1 MDMKYKYLIVLLFS
15 IPLTILGQGISLNV
29 SQDARLAL
37 IGDERGNNPFTANV
51 NVAAEFRGWQKNN
64 FYFVK
69 RIELEYADLKGGGL
83 YRMTANYGM
92 TFNKWVK
99 DVDFTVTVGGGM
111 LSRHGLGGL
120 HTQANLQT
128 TWYFTEGVGLFLD
141 SEFVQRIDLPN
152 KFVGYSGKVG
162 IKIILR

>member
-1 MDMKYKYLIVLLFS
+1 MMKTLIYILLFF
-15 IPLTILGQGISLNV
+15 PLISLSQGISLNV

-37 IGDERGNNPFTANV
+37 IGDERGNEAFTTNV
-51 NVAAEFRGWQKNN
+51 NVAVEFRGWQKGNS
-64 FYFVK
+64 YFLM
-69 RIELEYADLKGGGL
+69 RPELEYADLKGGEL
-83 YRMTANYGM
+83 YRMTANFGY

-99 DVDFTVTVGGGM
+99 NVDFTATVGGGM

-128 TWYFTEGVGLFLD
+128 TWYFTKGIGLFLD
-141 SEFVQRIDLPN
+141 SEFVQRRDLPK
-152 KFVGYSGKVG
+152 KFLGYSGKIG

>member
-1 MDMKYKYLIVLLFS
+1 MKTLSYILLLF
-15 IPLTILGQGISLNV
+15 PLISLGQGVSLNL
-29 SQDARLAL
+29 SQDARLA
-37 IGDERGNNPFTANV
+37 IAGDERGNEAFTTNV
-51 NVAAEFRGWQKNN
+51 NLGFELRGLQNGNSYFLMRPEF
-64 FYFVK
+64 
-69 RIELEYADLKGGGL
+69 EYADLKGGEL
-83 YRMTANYGM
+83 YRMTANFGY
-92 TFNKWVK
+92 TFNKWIK
-99 DVDFTVTVGGGM
+99 DLDFTATLGGGM